1 MRILE
6 IEQIRETFHL
16 MTRRLGLIDKCG
28 CKISEPDLSVV
39 QSHILYEVNKRK
51 GPSMQEVADAL
62 GMDITTF
69 SRQVQTLVKLGLVAK
84 MEQPEDRRVY
94 MLSLTEQGSYAVTEI
109 SEQMN
114 RYFQE
119 VFSYMT
125 EFEKE
130 TIIRSIHLLNRSLAQ
145 SSVCCSP
152 VR

>member
-51 GPSMQEVADAL
+51 GPPMQEVADAL

-69 SRQVQTLVKLGLVAK
+69 SRQVQTLVKLELVAK
-84 MEQPEDRRVY
+84 MEQPEDRRVN
-94 MLSLTEQGSYAVTEI
+94 MLSLTEKGFKAATEI

-114 RYFQE
+114 HYFQE

-130 TIIRSIHLLNRSLAQ
+130 TVIRSIHLLNRSLAQ

-152 VR
+152 AR

>member
-6 IEQIRETFHL
+6 VEQIRETFHL

-39 QSHILYEVNKRK
+39 QSHILYEINKRK

-69 SRQVQTLVKLGLVAK
+69 SRQVQTLVKLELVAK
-84 MEQPEDRRVY
+84 MEQPEDRRVN
-94 MLSLTEQGSYAVTEI
+94 MLSLTETGLQAVTEI

-130 TIIRSIHLLNRSLAQ
+130 TVIRSIHLLNRSLAQ

>member
-1 MRILE
+1 MRKLE

-28 CKISEPDLSVV
+28 CKITEPDLSVI
-39 QSHILYEVNKRK
+39 QSHILYEINKRK
-51 GPSMQEVADAL
+51 GPSMQEIADAL

-94 MLSLTEQGSYAVTEI
+94 ILSLTELGSGAVMEI
-109 SEQMN
+109 SDQMN
-114 RYFQE
+114 RYFRE

-125 EFEKE
+125 DFEKE
-130 TIIRSIHLLNRSLAQ
+130 VVIHSIQLLNQSLAQ

>member
-1 MRILE
+1 ME
-6 IEQIRETFHL
+6 MEQIRETFHL

-28 CKISEPDLSVV
+28 CKVIETDLSVI
-39 QSHILYEVNKRK
+39 QSHILYEINKRQQ
-51 GPSMQEVADAL
+51 PSMQEVADAL

-69 SRQVQTLVKLGLVAK
+69 SRQVQTLVKLELVEK
-84 MEQPEDRRVY
+84 VEDPGDRRVY
-94 MLSLTEQGSYAVTEI
+94 MLSLSELGSRVVTEI

-114 RYFQE
+114 IYFQE
-119 VFSYMT
+119 VFSSMT

-130 TIIRSIHLLNRSLAQ
+130 TVIRSIQLLNRSLVQ

>member
-1 MRILE
+1 M
-6 IEQIRETFHL
+6 EQIRETFHL

-28 CKISEPDLSVV
+28 CKVSETDLSVI
-39 QSHILYEVNKRK
+39 QSHILYEINKRRQ
-51 GPSMQEVADAL
+51 PSMQEVADAL

-69 SRQVQTLVKLGLVAK
+69 SRQIQTLVKLGLVIK
-84 MEQPEDRRVY
+84 VEQPEDRRVY
-94 MLSLTEQGSYAVTEI
+94 MLTLSEQGFCVVREI

-114 RYFQE
+114 IYFQE
-119 VFSYMT
+119 VFSCMT

-130 TIIRSIHLLNRSLAQ
+130 TVIRSIQLLNRSLVQ

>member
-6 IEQIRETFHL
+6 VEQIRETFHL

-39 QSHILYEVNKRK
+39 QSHILYEINKRK

-69 SRQVQTLVKLGLVAK
+69 SRQVQTLVKLELVAK
-84 MEQPEDRRVY
+84 MEQPEDRRVN
-94 MLSLTEQGSYAVTEI
+94 MLSLTETGLQAVTEI

>member
-1 MRILE
+1 
-6 IEQIRETFHL
+6 
-16 MTRRLGLIDKCG
+16 
-28 CKISEPDLSVV
+28 
-39 QSHILYEVNKRK
+39 
-51 GPSMQEVADAL
+51 MQEVADAL

-69 SRQVQTLVKLGLVAK
+69 SRQVQTLVKLELVAK
-84 MEQPEDRRVY
+84 MEQPEDRRVN
-94 MLSLTEQGSYAVTEI
+94 MLSLTETGLQAVTEI

-130 TIIRSIHLLNRSLAQ
+130 TVIRSIHLLNRSLAQ

>member
-1 MRILE
+1 VRILE

-94 MLSLTEQGSYAVTEI
+94 MLSLTEQGSHAVTEI

-114 RYFQE
+114 CYFQE

-130 TIIRSIHLLNRSLAQ
+130 TVIRSIHLLNRSLAQ

>member
-1 MRILE
+1 
-6 IEQIRETFHL
+6 

-28 CKISEPDLSVV
+28 CKISEPDLSVI

-94 MLSLTEQGSYAVTEI
+94 MLSLTEQGSHAVTEI

-130 TIIRSIHLLNRSLAQ
+130 TVIRSIHLLNRSLAQ